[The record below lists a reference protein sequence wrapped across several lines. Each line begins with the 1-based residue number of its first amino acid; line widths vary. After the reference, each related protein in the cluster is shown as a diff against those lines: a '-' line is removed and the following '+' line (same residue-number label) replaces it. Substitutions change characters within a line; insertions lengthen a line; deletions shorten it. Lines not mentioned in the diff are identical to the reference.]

1 MDQITIKES
10 TEIREVTCYPPYGP
24 RLLEVNSDFL
34 PKETYIVESPSAL
47 WILLQPW
54 IVAGKLAQFAH
65 ESSIDFLRAAYHL
78 IPELRE
84 SNFENIS
91 EVVPLAGALYYGLA
105 EAFQDVFGETINRC
119 FVGAKRHLTPSGWKT
134 ELSYLNFEA
143 LSQESV
149 ILIGDTIAT
158 GGTITS
164 IINSTLEK
172 STDVRA
178 IIIYA
183 IAGGVLGAHRIK
195 EIEEQNQIPIYCFF
209 SNAIFGVEDNGTDM
223 PWLHPG
229 TIVTS
234 ENRKKAIAAYGTYL
248 GKEFC
253 SIWDWGE
260 RAKYP
265 LKHLK
270 ELSERCRVEISK
282 VSENSTKQILQRI
295 QHETQKA
302 IERRKRILSI

>member
-1 MDQITIKES
+1 MDQIEIKES
-10 TEIREVTCYPPYGP
+10 AEICEVTCYPPYGP
-24 RLLEVNSDFL
+24 RLLEVSSDFL
-34 PKETYIVESPSAL
+34 PKATYIVESPSAL

-54 IVAGKLAQFAH
+54 IVAGKLAQFAR
-65 ESSIDFLRAAYHL
+65 ESSIDFLRAAFHL

-105 EAFQDVFGETINRC
+105 EAFQDVFGGTINRC
-119 FVGAKRHLTPSGWKT
+119 FVGAKRHLTSSGWET

-143 LSQESV
+143 LSPESV

-172 STDVRA
+172 SDDVRA

-183 IAGGVLGAHRIK
+183 IAGGVLGAHKIK
-195 EIEEQNQIPIYCFF
+195 ETEELTQVPIYCFF
-209 SNAIFGVEDNGTDM
+209 SNAIFGVETNGTDM
-223 PWLHPG
+223 PWLHPA
-229 TIVTS
+229 TIVSS
-234 ENRKKAIAAYGTYL
+234 ENRKKAIAAYGSYL
-248 GKEFC
+248 GKQFC

-270 ELSERCRVEISK
+270 QLLERCEGELSK
-282 VSENSTKQILQRI
+282 VTEDSTKQILQRI
-295 QHETQKA
+295 QLETQKA
-302 IERRKRILSI
+302 IESRKRTLSI

>member
-10 TEIREVTCYPPYGP
+10 DEILEVTNYPPYGP
-24 RLLEVNSDFL
+24 RLLQVKSEFL
-34 PKETYIVESPSAL
+34 PKETYIVESSSAL
-47 WILLQPW
+47 HILLQPW
-54 IVAGKLAQFAH
+54 IVAGKLAKFAR

-78 IPELRE
+78 IPEFRE
-84 SNFENIS
+84 STFENIS
-91 EVVPLAGALYYGLA
+91 EVVPLAGALYYNLA

-119 FVGAKRHLTPSGWKT
+119 FVGAKRHLTSSGWDT

-143 LSQESV
+143 LSPKSI

-172 STDVRA
+172 SEDVRA
-178 IIIYA
+178 VIIYA

-195 EIEEQNQIPIYCFF
+195 KIEDQVRIPIYCFF

-234 ENRKKAIAAYGTYL
+234 ENRKKAIAAYGAEL
-248 GKEFC
+248 GKHWC
-253 SIWDWGE
+253 SVHDWGE

-265 LKHLK
+265 VKHLK
-270 ELSERCRVEISK
+270 ELSEKCEAAL
-282 VSENSTKQILQRI
+282 SEVIEDSTKQILQRI
-295 QHETQKA
+295 LLETQKA
-302 IERRKRILSI
+302 LERRRRIISI

>member
-1 MDQITIKES
+1 MDQITIKENS
-10 TEIREVTCYPPYGP
+10 EILEVTSYPPYGP
-24 RLLEVNSDFL
+24 RLLQVKSEFL

-47 WILLQPW
+47 RILLQPW
-54 IVAGKLAQFAH
+54 IVAGKLAKFAR

-91 EVVPLAGALYYGLA
+91 EVVPLAGALYYGVA

-119 FVGAKRHLTPSGWKT
+119 FVGAKRHLTPSGWVT
-134 ELSYLNFEA
+134 DLSYLNFEA
-143 LSQESV
+143 LSSESV

-158 GGTITS
+158 GGTINS
-164 IINSTLEK
+164 IIDSTLEK
-172 STDVRA
+172 SKDVRA
-178 IIIYA
+178 VIIYA
-183 IAGGVLGAHRIK
+183 IAGGVLGSHRIK
-195 EIEEQNQIPIYCFF
+195 KIEEQTQVPIYCFF
-209 SNAIFGVEDNGTDM
+209 SNAIFGVENNGTDM

-234 ENRKKAIAAYGTYL
+234 DNRKKALAAYGPDL
-248 GKEFC
+248 GKQWC

-265 LKHLK
+265 MKHLK
-270 ELSERCRVEISK
+270 ELSERCESELSK
-282 VSENSTKQILQRI
+282 TTESSTKQILQRI
-295 QHETQKA
+295 RTETQKA
-302 IERRKRILSI
+302 IERRKRALSI